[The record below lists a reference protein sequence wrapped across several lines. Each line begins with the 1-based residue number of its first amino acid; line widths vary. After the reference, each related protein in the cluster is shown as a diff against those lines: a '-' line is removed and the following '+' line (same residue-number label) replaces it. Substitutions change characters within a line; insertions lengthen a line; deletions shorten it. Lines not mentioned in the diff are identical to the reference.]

1 LFDVQVR
8 LFSTSRD
15 EKAEHMSTMPSW
27 MQDPE
32 GKYLGHSWEQRS
44 ASREASYTVTAHS
57 DRHVHITFAHVT
69 GFGKVKQEL
78 QEVVTFLQAA
88 QEGGQSESKTMKL
101 ALFGQREY
109 SRTILVSAVAGEA
122 QVPLFYLAG
131 TTLFEM
137 LVGVRKRGEFDL
149 HPDEYAAFK
158 RGGVQEYIH
167 YVFVEAK
174 RAAPSLLW
182 LDALEVSIVQQR
194 EQVLHQLLREIDDLA
209 QNQRIALIMT
219 TSQPDALDPAFFLH
233 GRLERRVVMER
244 PHLHDPEAI
253 VPTQAG
259 IPAFTEADVRRY
271 YQSHH
276 SAVAKTI
283 SGDPP
288 TVIQA
293 TFMTNREAQHYWKS
307 IDFRLPENEIACYVE
322 LRGPFSTRLVSI
334 PPGQSLSH
342 AVEYGIEVFDART
355 GRPLFAGY
363 IPSLAR
369 RSIF

>member
-1 LFDVQVR
+1 
-8 LFSTSRD
+8 
-15 EKAEHMSTMPSW
+15 MSTMPLG
-27 MQDPE
+27 MQDPK
-32 GKYLGHSWEQRS
+32 GRDMVHSWGQWS
-44 ASREASYTVTAHS
+44 ASREAACTATARS

-88 QEGGQSESKTMKL
+88 QEDGQSECEAMKL

-109 SRTILVSAVAGEA
+109 SRTILVGAVAGEA
-122 QVPLFYLAG
+122 KVPLFYLTG

-137 LVGVRKRGEFDL
+137 LIGVRKRAEFNL
-149 HPDEYAAFK
+149 PPDEYTAFK

-167 YVFVEAK
+167 YVFAEAK
-174 RAAPSLLW
+174 RATPSLLW
-182 LDALEVSIVQQR
+182 LDELEVRTVQQN
-194 EQVLHQLLREIDDLA
+194 EQVLHQLLREIDDVA
-209 QNQRIALIMT
+209 KSQRIALIVT
-219 TSQPDALDPAFFLH
+219 TPQPDALDSAFFLH

-244 PHLHDPEAI
+244 PHLNPPEAI
-253 VPTQAG
+253 NPAQAG

-276 SAVAKTI
+276 SALAKTI

-288 TVIQA
+288 TVIQVR
-293 TFMTNREAQHYWKS
+293 FMTHREAQHHWKV

-322 LRGPFSTRLVSI
+322 LRGPFGTGLISI
-334 PPGQSLSH
+334 PPGQPLSP
-342 AVEYGIEVFDART
+342 AIEYGIEVFDAQT
-355 GRPLFAGY
+355 GRQLFAGY
-363 IPSLAR
+363 LPSLSR